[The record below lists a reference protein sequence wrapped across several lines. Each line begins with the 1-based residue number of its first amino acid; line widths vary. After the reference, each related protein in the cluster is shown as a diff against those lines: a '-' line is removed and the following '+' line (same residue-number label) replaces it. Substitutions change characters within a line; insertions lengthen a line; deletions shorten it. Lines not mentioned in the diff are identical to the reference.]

1 MDRLKNRAITWAI
14 LLLLMTISILPGFA
28 QTSSLDITGNL
39 VNNTQTATASSSTWQ
54 GGTFVSA
61 LTCWAPGDPGYC
73 GPNAMIRPDGS
84 INFSYGLTNLYQNVN
99 VAKSLPYSG
108 TNLVTTGYRFQWQSK
123 NGNNWDD
130 ARLDQLSA
138 YVNLYDKGGS
148 TILES
153 YNYNLNYIHNWT
165 TFTWD
170 QNWNKLRRPNEVS
183 NVQFGF
189 VGMDNNYWAGSY
201 GPEITSV
208 SFQLKYKPDPCVN
221 NPLYSPDCPKFQET
235 LQKNLTSTTTNTD
248 TTKVEAAEYTI
259 AGYQE
264 PPKPKP
270 SDKQDLF
277 EKEPGAS
284 EPEFREE
291 PRVVDVNIDRLIDT
305 LIKIDDNQQR
315 EQRISLDASSNA
327 IQETEKLTQQVVRQ
341 AEQVASRSAKL
352 SIETS
357 VNMQQQSS
365 IDGSSKENKTQQSL
379 SLFQAPTTSIAST
392 FQLQGAAQ
400 QFSVL
405 QSPNA
410 QSTISATTSTQDLQI
425 KQKNTTTSNIALQSG
440 SQEITSSIGLIN
452 NVTNLVQ
459 NTVNTTT
466 QSLQLAN
473 LNPLLGQ
480 SQDIPTQQS
489 NFLTNKAD
497 PLNTVLETKL
507 TSEDNKQDIK
517 ASSVRE
523 NVQDSEIAGNLSIAN
538 IARVPVGFNS
548 YLVVLA
554 DASFYQ
560 PKEIYRNQRTVD
572 NRRALQNL
580 RSDQL
585 HEQMINQQWR

>member
-1 MDRLKNRAITWAI
+1 MDRLKDRAITWAI

-291 PRVVDVNIDRLIDT
+291 PRVVDVDIDRLIDT

-425 KQKNTTTSNIALQSG
+425 KQKNTTTSNIALQSD
-440 SQEITSSIGLIN
+440 SQEITCSIGLIN

-480 SQDIPTQQS
+480 SQDITTQQS

>member
-1 MDRLKNRAITWAI
+1 MAKFKERAIAWSI
-14 LLLLMTISILPGFA
+14 LLVLMTISILPGFA

-54 GGTFVSA
+54 GGTFVQA

-84 INFSYGLTNLYQNVN
+84 INFSYGLTNLYQYAN

-123 NGNNWDD
+123 NGNGWDD
-130 ARLDQLSA
+130 GRLDQLSA

-148 TILES
+148 TILEG
-153 YNYNLNYIHNWT
+153 YNYNLNFIHNWT

-170 QNWNKLRRPNEVS
+170 QNWTKLRRPNEVS
-183 NVQFGF
+183 SVQFGF
-189 VGMDNNYWAGSY
+189 VGMDNNYWAGPY
-201 GPEITSV
+201 GPEITNV

-221 NPLYSPDCPKFQET
+221 NPLYSSDCPKFQET
-235 LQKNLTSTTTNTD
+235 LQKNLTTITTTD
-248 TTKVEAAEYTI
+248 TTKVETTEYTV
-259 AGYQE
+259 ASYQE

-277 EKEPGAS
+277 EKEPGVNEY
-284 EPEFREE
+284 EPNQEFRI
-291 PRVVDVNIDRLIDT
+291 VDVNIDRLIDT

-315 EQRISLDASSNA
+315 EQRISLDASTNA
-327 IQETEKLTQQVVRQ
+327 IQETEKLTQQIVRQ
-341 AEQVASRSAKL
+341 AEQIASRSARL
-352 SIETS
+352 SIETN

-365 IDGSSKENKTQQSL
+365 VSNSNKENKAQQSL
-379 SLFQAPTTSIAST
+379 SLFQTPTTSTAST
-392 FQLQGAAQ
+392 FQLQGSTQ

-405 QSPNA
+405 QPPNA
-410 QSTISATTSTQDLQI
+410 QTNTSAVTSTQDLQI
-425 KQKNTTTSNIALQSG
+425 KQKNTATSNITLQSS
-440 SQEITSSIGLIN
+440 SQEITSTIGLTN
-452 NVTNLVQ
+452 NITSLPQ
-459 NTVNTTT
+459 NTASTTT
-466 QSLQLAN
+466 QSLQLAS

-480 SQDIPTQQS
+480 TQDIPQQQS

-497 PLNTVLETKL
+497 PLNAVLETKP
-507 TSEDNKQDIK
+507 TIEEVKQDNKISAVQQ
-517 ASSVRE
+517 

-538 IARVPVGFNS
+538 IARLPVGFNS
-548 YLVVLA
+548 YLIALA

-585 HEQMINQQWR
+585 HQQMINQQWR

>member
-1 MDRLKNRAITWAI
+1 MDRLKDRAITWAI

-248 TTKVEAAEYTI
+248 TTKVEATEYTI

-459 NTVNTTT
+459 NTANTTT

>member
-1 MDRLKNRAITWAI
+1 MDRLKDKAVTWAI
-14 LLLLMTISILPGFA
+14 LLVLMIISILPGFA

-54 GGTFVSA
+54 GGTFVQA

-84 INFSYGLTNLYQNVN
+84 INFSYGLTNLYQYAN

-108 TNLVTTGYRFQWQSK
+108 TNLVTTGYRFQWDSK

-148 TILES
+148 TILEG
-153 YNYNLNYIHNWT
+153 YNYNLNFIHNWT

-170 QNWNKLRRPNEVS
+170 QNWTKLRRPNEVS
-183 NVQFGF
+183 SVQFGF

-201 GPEITSV
+201 GPEITNV
-208 SFQLKYKPDPCVN
+208 SFQLKYKPDPCVT

-235 LQKNLTSTTTNTD
+235 LQKNLTTTTTD
-248 TTKVEAAEYTI
+248 TAKVETIEYTV

-264 PPKPKP
+264 SPKPKP
-270 SDKQDLF
+270 GDKQDLF
-277 EKEPGAS
+277 EKEPGVN
-284 EPEFREE
+284 EYQLDQEFRA
-291 PRVVDVNIDRLIDT
+291 VDINIDRLIDT

-315 EQRISLDASSNA
+315 EQRISLEASTSA
-327 IQETEKLTQQVVRQ
+327 IQETEKLTQQVIRQ
-341 AEQVASRSAKL
+341 AEQVASRSARL
-352 SIETS
+352 SIET
-357 VNMQQQSS
+357 NNGMQQQSS
-365 IDGSSKENKTQQSL
+365 IGGSNKENKSQQSL
-379 SLFQAPTTSIAST
+379 SLFQAPTTSTAST
-392 FQLQGAAQ
+392 FQLQGTTQ

-405 QSPNA
+405 QSPNT
-410 QSTISATTSTQDLQI
+410 QNNTSAVTSTQDLQI
-425 KQKNTTTSNIALQSG
+425 KQKNTATSNITLQSN
-440 SQEITSSIGLIN
+440 SQEITSTIGL
-452 NVTNLVQ
+452 TNSITSLIQ
-459 NTVNTTT
+459 NTASTTT
-466 QSLQLAN
+466 QSLQSAS

-480 SQDIPTQQS
+480 TQDIPQQQS

-497 PLNTVLETKL
+497 PLNAVLEARHA
-507 TSEDNKQDIK
+507 SEEAKQDNKISTVQQ
-517 ASSVRE
+517 
-523 NVQDSEIAGNLSIAN
+523 NVQDSELAGNLSIAN
-538 IARVPVGFNS
+538 IARLPVGFNS
-548 YLVVLA
+548 YLIALA

-572 NRRALQNL
+572 NRRALQSL

-585 HEQMINQQWR
+585 HQQMINQQWR

>member
-1 MDRLKNRAITWAI
+1 
-14 LLLLMTISILPGFA
+14 MTISILPGFA

-291 PRVVDVNIDRLIDT
+291 PRVVDVDIDRLIDT

-473 LNPLLGQ
+473 LNSLLGQ

>member
-1 MDRLKNRAITWAI
+1 MDRLKDRAITWAI

-291 PRVVDVNIDRLIDT
+291 PRVVDVDIDRLIDT

-425 KQKNTTTSNIALQSG
+425 KQKNTTTSNIALQSD

-480 SQDIPTQQS
+480 SQDITTQQS

-585 HEQMINQQWR
+585 HQQMINQQWR